1 MTDFLRR
8 AGERL
13 IEQDK
18 DTRLEWH
25 DDPVGF
31 CRDCIN
37 WPRGASLAD
46 YQASTLGDVVKHKKV
61 AVRSLHGTGK
71 TTTEGLLLLW
81 FAVTRDAAG
90 IDWKCPT
97 TAGGFR
103 QLERYLWPEVH
114 LWARRLR
121 WDRIGRA
128 PFNERNELLTL
139 SLNLTHGSAFAVASN
154 DPSLI
159 EGAHAESL
167 LYIFDE
173 SKSIAADTFDAA
185 EGAFAG
191 PGETFALACSTPGE
205 PAGRF
210 YDFHARTKGLEDWHP
225 VHIKLRHAIKAGR
238 VSRSWAEQRARQWGD
253 KSALFRNRV
262 LGEFAASDS
271 DGVIP
276 LAWVE
281 AANERWQA
289 WQDAGADFGP
299 VTHLGVDV
307 ARSGADKTVLALRH
321 GDVVSELRSYNLTD
335 TMATVGYVAAVL
347 RAHPDARALVDVI
360 GVGGGVVDRL
370 REQGFN
376 KNTIAFNASAG
387 STRKDRSGELL
398 FLNTRAAAWWHMR
411 EQLDPAYGATL
422 ALPPDDL
429 LTGDLVAPHYSVTSS
444 GKLQVESKEDI
455 KKRIGRSTDSG
466 DAVVQACFDAARGES
481 AVWLEAWKKEIDERN
496 SDPGAA
502 ARAEHPEMNRLQRHL
517 SDVDRPAAGDVC
529 RNAADRRHRFQ
540 RWPDGVQCVNCGG
553 WREVA

>member
-1 MTDFLRR
+1 MSDFLHRV
-8 AGERL
+8 ASQL
-13 IEQDK
+13 VEQDADK
-18 DTRLEWH
+18 RLEWH

-31 CRDCIN
+31 ARDCIN
-37 WPRGASLAD
+37 WPAGSCLAD
-46 YQASTLGDVVKHKKV
+46 YQADILADVRKRKRV

-71 TTTEGLLLLW
+71 TSTEALCVLW
-81 FAVTRDAAG
+81 FSVTREAAG

-97 TAGGFR
+97 TAGGWR
-103 QLERYLWPEVH
+103 QLERFLWPEIH

-173 SKSIAADTFDAA
+173 AKSIAADTFDAA

-191 PGETFALACSTPGE
+191 PGECFALACSTPGE
-205 PAGRF
+205 PSGRF
-210 YDFHARTKGLEDWHP
+210 YDIHARKRGLEEWHP
-225 VHIKLRHAIKAGR
+225 VHIKLRHALKAGR
-238 VSRSWAEQRARQWGD
+238 VSRSWAEQRARQWGE
-253 KSALFRNRV
+253 KSAIFRNRV
-262 LGEFAASDS
+262 LGEFAASDA

-276 LAWVE
+276 LAWIE

-321 GDVVSELRSYNLTD
+321 GDIVSELRSYNLAD
-335 TMATVGYVAAVL
+335 TMATTGYVAAVL
-347 RAHPDARALVDVI
+347 RANPECRPMVDVI

-370 REQGFN
+370 REQGF
-376 KNTIAFNASAG
+376 KNTVAFNASAA
-387 STRKDRSGELL
+387 SSRKDRSGELA
-398 FLNTRAAAWWHMR
+398 FLNTRAAAWWHLR

-429 LTGDLVAPHYSVTSS
+429 LTGDLVAPHYSVTSA
-444 GKLQVESKEDI
+444 GKIQVESKDDI
-455 KKRIGRSTDSG
+455 KKRLGRSTDSG
-466 DAVVQACFDAARGES
+466 DAVVQACFDAARGEG
-481 AVWLEAWKKEIDERN
+481 AVWLDFYEKQ
-496 SDPGAA
+496 AA
-502 ARAEHPEMNRLQRHL
+502 ADAEDPEAIARQHPELQHGPTPSHDYSREPAGSTCNRGQ
-517 SDVDRPAAGDVC
+517 
-529 RNAADRRHRFQ
+529 RHRFQ
-540 RWPDGVQCVNCGG
+540 RFAAGLMCMQCGKWKV
-553 WREVA
+553 